1 MGKGGI
7 RPLSS
12 YSCYLLERVEK
23 RIAEK
28 RRKEQRKIKGGEKE
42 EKDRE
47 RCVHREEGEEA
58 EKREREGW
66 RERDT

>member
-47 RCVHREEGEEA
+47 RSVHRQEGEEA